1 MSHTDPTTGYRL
13 WARIEHRGPDEF
25 AVVVSAVPENGDSSL
40 VRVLHELV
48 PSREE
53 AVALAKGML
62 QKMGEI
68 VRRNEGH
75 VIDVETDGLLD

>member
-1 MSHTDPTTGYRL
+1 MSHTDPVTGYHL
-13 WARIEHRGPDEF
+13 SARIEHRGPDEF
-25 AVVVSAVPENGDSSL
+25 AVFVSAVPENGDSSL
-40 VRVLHELV
+40 VKVLHELV

-68 VRRNEGH
+68 VRRNEGR
-75 VIDVETDGLLD
+75 VIKIETDCV